1 MSKLFSRKQLFL
13 RFSEAVMII
22 SLLLLPA
29 LSLSAATGPKITV
42 SGTVTSESDGEPL
55 IGVSVLVKGTNEGVA
70 TDIDGHFSLK
80 ASKGDVLIFSY
91 IGYMTT
97 EVKIENSVVNVAL
110 KDDMLKLDDVVVI
123 GYGTMKRSDITGSVV
138 SVGADDIKKTVVT
151 SVDQALQGRAA
162 GVQVTQNSGSP
173 GGGISV
179 AIRGTNPPN
188 GNEPL
193 YVIDGVAVDGKSSDG
208 KTSALSTVNPSDI
221 VSMEVLK
228 DASATAIYGSRASN
242 GVVLITTRRGQA
254 GMTRVTY
261 EGYYALQQIP
271 ERLKTMNLRQY
282 AQLYNERVEVLG
294 WGERPEFADPSI
306 LGDGTDWQKEI
317 FNDAGMWNHQVTISG
332 GSEATQFLI
341 SGSYTDQDG
350 IAVGSGFER
359 FTARIN
365 VDTKVADWLQVGAQ
379 SSLSRTKRNNTI
391 DDNNVI
397 LTALRQLPE
406 VPAKNPDGSWGYQEN
421 NQLGIYY
428 TNPLADALTRENYNK
443 GLQALINAYATITFM
458 PGLTARIEYGGSFDR
473 GNSYYFQPEMKLGQF
488 KQTSKSERSASNS
501 RYTSFKQYVTFMRDF
516 GRHSVNV
523 MAGHES
529 QESKWENLSAAR
541 TGYLFNN
548 IHAINVG
555 DLKTATNGSGSGTFA
570 IESYYGRLNYN
581 FDNRYLITATLRADG
596 SSAFGKDNRWGWF
609 PSAAIAWRLKNEAF
623 LKDVI
628 WLSDA
633 KFRLGWGIVGNQNAG
648 NYAYG
653 ATMATVATPWG
664 TGFYPGKFANSKL
677 KWEETHSYNV
687 GLDLTLFNN
696 RIEFIFDAY
705 LKNTD
710 NLLMQAALPAYIS
723 GAIQSP
729 WVNTGEMRNKG
740 FEFTLNTVNI
750 SNRDFS
756 WTSGL
761 TFSLNRNKV
770 LDLYTESTGIQGKIG
785 NDVFTYTTVGNPVAQ
800 FYGYKVIGMFEK
812 ESDFY
817 MKDANGDFILDS
829 TGNPRFV
836 AIPENKE
843 IAEGT
848 GVWYGDYIYED
859 INGDGVIDE
868 KDRTY
873 IGNPEPK
880 FTFGF
885 NNTITWK
892 GLDFNLFLTGSVG
905 NDGYNYL
912 LQEQSDPANRWST
925 LASVCDYAKL
935 ALIDP
940 EGGRTLQ
947 NMYVSNPGATTY
959 RIDQSA
965 SNQNSRTSNVY
976 VEDASYLRIK
986 NLSVGY
992 TLPASF
998 TRKFSVESLR
1008 VYCNIQNLHTF
1019 TKYKGY
1025 DPEIGAY
1032 NQNVLLRGVDY
1043 ARYPSQ
1049 RMFTFGLNVSL

>member
-1 MSKLFSRKQLFL
+1 MINRILRKTIV
-13 RFSEAVMII
+13 RISETVVM
-22 SLLLLPA
+22 LCLLLPA
-29 LSLSAATGPKITV
+29 MSLQAMAASKISV
-42 SGTVTSESDGEPL
+42 SGTVTSQIEDEPL
-55 IGVSVLVKGTNEGVA
+55 AGASVRIKGTSLGVT
-70 TDIDGHFSLK
+70 TDVDGKYEIL
-80 ASKGDVLIFSY
+80 AEKGQVLQFSY
-91 IGYMTT
+91 IGYKSK
-97 EVKIENSVVNVAL
+97 EVTIDRNVINVAL
-110 KDDMLKLDDVVVI
+110 DEDRTLLDDVVVV

-138 SVGADDIKKTVVT
+138 SVGADEIKKTIVT

-179 AIRGTNPPN
+179 AIRGVNSLN

-208 KTSALSTVNPSDI
+208 KTSALSTINPSDI
-221 VSMEVLK
+221 MSIEVLK

-242 GVVLITTRRGQA
+242 GVVLITTRHGQA
-254 GMTRVTY
+254 GKTRVTY

-271 ERLKTMNLRQY
+271 KRLKTMNLRQY

-294 WGERPEFADPSI
+294 WGEREEFADPSV

-317 FNDAGMWNHQVTISG
+317 FGNAGMWNHQVSVSG
-332 GSEATQFLI
+332 GTESTQFLV
-341 SGSYTDQDG
+341 SGSYTDQKG

-365 VDTKVADWLQVGAQ
+365 VDTKITKWLQIGAQ
-379 SSLSRTKRNNTI
+379 SSLSHTKRNNTI
-391 DDNNVI
+391 DDNGVI
-397 LTALRQLPE
+397 QTALRQLPE
-406 VPAKNPDGSWGYQEN
+406 VPARNPDGSWGYQEN

-428 TNPLADALTRENYNK
+428 TNPLADALTRTNYNK
-443 GLQALINAYATITFM
+443 GLQAMVNAYANVTLL
-458 PGLTARIEYGGSFDR
+458 PGLTARVEYGGTFDY
-473 GNSYYFQPEMKLGQF
+473 GNWYFFQPEMTIGQF
-488 KQTSKSERSASNS
+488 TQNSNSQRQSSNS
-501 RYTSFKQYVTFMRDF
+501 RYTSFKQYITYMRDF
-516 GRHSVNV
+516 GKHGINI

-529 QESKWENLSAAR
+529 QESKWENLSASR
-541 TGYLFNN
+541 QGYLFNN
-548 IHAINVG
+548 VTSINVG
-555 DLKTATNGSGSGTFA
+555 DLKTASNGSGSGCFA

-581 FDNRYLITATLRADG
+581 FDNRYLFTATLRADG
-596 SSAFGKDNRWGWF
+596 SSAFGPDNRWGWF
-609 PSAAIAWRLKNEAF
+609 PSVALAWRMKNESF
-623 LKDVI
+623 LKKVD

-633 KFRLGWGIVGNQNAG
+633 KLRLGWGLVGNQNAG

-653 ATMATVATPWG
+653 STMTTWATAWG
-664 TGFYPGKFANSKL
+664 SGFAPGNFANSKL
-677 KWEETHSYNV
+677 KWEETHSYNI
-687 GLDLTLFNN
+687 GLDLAMFNN
-696 RIEFIFDAY
+696 RVEFIFDAY

-723 GAIQSP
+723 GVIASP

-750 SNRDFS
+750 SNRDLT

-770 LDLYTESTGIQGKIG
+770 LKLYTESTGIQGKIG

-817 MKDANGDFILDS
+817 KKDANGDFILDAS
-829 TGNPRFV
+829 GNRQFV

-843 IAEGT
+843 IKYGT
-848 GVWYGDYIYED
+848 GIWYGDYIYED
-859 INGDGVIDE
+859 LNDDGVIDE

-880 FTFGF
+880 FSFGF

-892 GLDFNLFLTGSVG
+892 GFDFNLFLTGSVG

-925 LASVCDYAKL
+925 LASVCDFTKVG
-935 ALIDP
+935 LIDP
-940 EGGRTLQ
+940 DGERTLD
-947 NMYVSNPGATTY
+947 NMYVTNPGASTY
-959 RIDQSA
+959 RIDQAA

-986 NLSVGY
+986 NLSLGY

-1008 VYCNIQNLHTF
+1008 VYCNIQNLYTF

-1032 NQNVLLRGVDY
+1032 NQQVLLRGIDY

-1049 RMFTFGLNVSL
+1049 RMFTFGLNLSL

>member
-1 MSKLFSRKQLFL
+1 MSKLILRKTLV
-13 RFSEAVMII
+13 RISEAVVA
-22 SLLLLPA
+22 LCLLLPA
-29 LSLSAATGPKITV
+29 LSQQAVAASKISV
-42 SGTVTSESDGEPL
+42 SGTVTSQMDDEPL
-55 IGVSVLVKGTNEGVA
+55 IGVSVRIKGSPQGVA
-70 TDIDGHFSLK
+70 TDIDGKYALQ
-80 ASKGDVLIFSY
+80 AEKGQVLQFTY
-91 IGYMTT
+91 IGYKQVEVTIDRNVIDVTMQEDYTT
-97 EVKIENSVVNVAL
+97 
-110 KDDMLKLDDVVVI
+110 LDDVVVV

-138 SVGADDIKKTVVT
+138 SVGADDIKKTIVT

-179 AIRGTNPPN
+179 AIRGTNSLN

-208 KTSALSTVNPSDI
+208 KTSALSTINPSDI
-221 VSMEVLK
+221 VSMEILK

-242 GVVLITTRRGQA
+242 GVVLITTKRGQV
-254 GMTRVTY
+254 GKTRITY

-282 AQLYNERVEVLG
+282 AELYNERVDILG
-294 WGERPEFADPSI
+294 WGEREEFADPSI
-306 LGDGTDWQKEI
+306 LGDGTNWQKEI
-317 FNDAGMWNHQVTISG
+317 FGNAGMWNHQVTVSG
-332 GSEATQFLI
+332 GTDATQFLV
-341 SGSYTDQDG
+341 SGSYTDQEG
-350 IAVGSGFER
+350 IAVGSDFQR

-365 VDTKVADWLQVGAQ
+365 VDTKVTKWLQIGAQ

-391 DDNNVI
+391 DDNNII

-406 VPAKNPDGSWGYQEN
+406 VPAKNPDGSWGYQED

-428 TNPLADALTRENYNK
+428 TNPLADALTRTNYNK
-443 GLQALINAYATITFM
+443 GLQAIINAYANITIL
-458 PGLTARIEYGGSFDR
+458 PGLTARIEYGGNFDHS
-473 GNSYYFQPEMKLGQF
+473 NWYYFQPEMTIGQF
-488 KQTSKSERSASNS
+488 TQTSKSQRQSSNS
-501 RYTSFKQYVTFMRDF
+501 RYTSFKQYVTYMKDF
-516 GRHSVNV
+516 GKHSLNI

-529 QESKWENLSAAR
+529 QESNWENLTASR

-548 IHAINVG
+548 VPAINVG
-555 DLKTATNGSGSGTFA
+555 DSKSATNGSGSGSFA

-581 FDNRYLITATLRADG
+581 FDNRYLLTATIRADG
-596 SSAFGKDNRWGWF
+596 SSTFGADNRWGYF
-609 PSAAIAWRLKNEAF
+609 PSVALAWRLKNESF
-623 LKDVI
+623 LKNVQ
-628 WLSDA
+628 WLADA
-633 KFRLGWGIVGNQNAG
+633 KLRLGWGLVGNQNAG
-648 NYAYG
+648 SYAYG
-653 ATMATVATPWG
+653 ATMSTVPTPWG
-664 TGFYPGKFANSKL
+664 SGFYPANFGNAKL

-687 GLDLTLFNN
+687 GFDLAMFNN
-696 RIEFIFDAY
+696 RVEFIFDAY

-710 NLLMQAALPAYIS
+710 NLLMQAALPSYIS
-723 GAIQSP
+723 GAIGSP

-770 LDLYTESTGIQGKIG
+770 LKLYTESTGIQGKIG
-785 NDVFTYTTVGNPVAQ
+785 NEVFTYTTVGNPVAQ

-817 MKDANGDFILDS
+817 MKDRNGDFILDAA
-829 TGNPRFV
+829 GNRQFV

-843 IAEGT
+843 VAEGT

-892 GLDFNLFLTGSVG
+892 GFDFNLFLTGSVG

-912 LQEQSDPANRWST
+912 RAEQSDPANRWST
-925 LASVCDYAKL
+925 LSSVCDFAKL

-940 EGGRTLQ
+940 DGGRTLD
-947 NMYVSNPGATTY
+947 NMYVSNPGASTY
-959 RIDQSA
+959 RIDQS
-965 SNQNSRTSNVY
+965 NTNKNDRTSNVF

-998 TRKFSVESLR
+998 TRKFSIESLR

-1032 NQNVLLRGVDY
+1032 NQQVLLRGVDY

>member
-1 MSKLFSRKQLFL
+1 MINRILRKTIV
-13 RFSEAVMII
+13 RISETVVM
-22 SLLLLPA
+22 LCLLLPA
-29 LSLSAATGPKITV
+29 MSLQAMAASKISV
-42 SGTVTSESDGEPL
+42 SGTVTSQIEDEPL
-55 IGVSVLVKGTNEGVA
+55 AGASVRIKGTSLGVT
-70 TDIDGHFSLK
+70 TDVDGKYEIL
-80 ASKGDVLIFSY
+80 AEKGQVLQFSY
-91 IGYMTT
+91 IGYKSKEATIDRN
-97 EVKIENSVVNVAL
+97 VINVAL
-110 KDDMLKLDDVVVI
+110 DEDRTLLDDVVVV

-138 SVGADDIKKTVVT
+138 SVGADEIKKTIVT

-179 AIRGTNPPN
+179 AIRGVNSLN

-221 VSMEVLK
+221 MSIEVLK

-242 GVVLITTRRGQA
+242 GVVLITTRHGQA
-254 GMTRVTY
+254 GKTRVTY

-271 ERLKTMNLRQY
+271 KRLKTMNLRQY

-294 WGERPEFADPSI
+294 WGEREEFADPSV

-317 FNDAGMWNHQVTISG
+317 FGNAGMWNHQVSVSG
-332 GSEATQFLI
+332 GTESTQFLV
-341 SGSYTDQDG
+341 SGSYTDQKG

-365 VDTKVADWLQVGAQ
+365 VDTKITKWLQIGAQ
-379 SSLSRTKRNNTI
+379 SSLSHTKRNNTI
-391 DDNNVI
+391 DDNGVI
-397 LTALRQLPE
+397 QTALRQLPE
-406 VPAKNPDGSWGYQEN
+406 VPARNPDGSWGYQEN

-428 TNPLADALTRENYNK
+428 TNPLADALTRTNYNK
-443 GLQALINAYATITFM
+443 GLQAMVNAYANVTLL
-458 PGLTARIEYGGSFDR
+458 PGLTARVEYGGTFDY
-473 GNSYYFQPEMKLGQF
+473 GNWYFFQPEMTIGQF
-488 KQTSKSERSASNS
+488 TQNSNSQRQSSNS
-501 RYTSFKQYVTFMRDF
+501 RYTSFKQYITYMRDF
-516 GRHSVNV
+516 GKHGINI

-529 QESKWENLSAAR
+529 QESKWENLSASR
-541 TGYLFNN
+541 QGYLFNN
-548 IHAINVG
+548 VTSINVG
-555 DLKTATNGSGSGTFA
+555 DLKTASNGSGSGCFA

-581 FDNRYLITATLRADG
+581 FDNRYLFTATLRADG
-596 SSAFGKDNRWGWF
+596 SSAFGPDNRWGWF
-609 PSAAIAWRLKNEAF
+609 PSVALAWRMKNESF
-623 LKDVI
+623 LKKVD

-633 KFRLGWGIVGNQNAG
+633 KLRLGWGLVGNQNAG

-653 ATMATVATPWG
+653 STMTTWATAWG
-664 TGFYPGKFANSKL
+664 SGFAPGNFANSKL
-677 KWEETHSYNV
+677 KWEETHSYNI
-687 GLDLTLFNN
+687 GLDLAMFNN
-696 RIEFIFDAY
+696 RVEFIFDAY

-723 GAIQSP
+723 GVIASP

-750 SNRDFS
+750 SNRDLT

-770 LDLYTESTGIQGKIG
+770 LKLYTESTGIQGKIG

-817 MKDANGDFILDS
+817 KKDANGDFILDAS
-829 TGNPRFV
+829 GNRQFV

-843 IAEGT
+843 IKYGT

-859 INGDGVIDE
+859 LNDDGVIDE

-880 FTFGF
+880 FSFGF

-892 GLDFNLFLTGSVG
+892 GFDFNLFLTGSVG

-925 LASVCDYAKL
+925 LASVCDFTKVGF
-935 ALIDP
+935 IDP
-940 EGGRTLQ
+940 DGERTLD
-947 NMYVSNPGATTY
+947 NMYVTNPGASTY
-959 RIDQSA
+959 RIDQAA

-986 NLSVGY
+986 NLSLGY

-1008 VYCNIQNLHTF
+1008 VYCNIQNLYTF

-1032 NQNVLLRGVDY
+1032 NQQVLLRGIDY

-1049 RMFTFGLNVSL
+1049 RMFTFGLNLSL

>member
-1 MSKLFSRKQLFL
+1 MINRILRKTIV
-13 RFSEAVMII
+13 RISETVVM
-22 SLLLLPA
+22 LCLLLPA
-29 LSLSAATGPKITV
+29 MSLQAMAASKISV
-42 SGTVTSESDGEPL
+42 SGTVTSQIEDEPL
-55 IGVSVLVKGTNEGVA
+55 AGASVRIKGTSLGVT
-70 TDIDGHFSLK
+70 TDVDGKYEIL
-80 ASKGDVLIFSY
+80 AEKGQVLQFSY
-91 IGYMTT
+91 IGYKSK
-97 EVKIENSVVNVAL
+97 EVTIDRNVINVAL
-110 KDDMLKLDDVVVI
+110 DEDRTLLDDVVVV

-138 SVGADDIKKTVVT
+138 SVGADEIKKTIVT

-179 AIRGTNPPN
+179 AIRGVNSLN

-208 KTSALSTVNPSDI
+208 KTSALSTINPSDI
-221 VSMEVLK
+221 MSIEVLK

-242 GVVLITTRRGQA
+242 GVVLITTRHGQA
-254 GMTRVTY
+254 GKTRVTY

-271 ERLKTMNLRQY
+271 KRLKTMNLRQY

-294 WGERPEFADPSI
+294 WGEREEFADPSV

-317 FNDAGMWNHQVTISG
+317 FGNAGMWNHQVSVSG
-332 GSEATQFLI
+332 GTESTQFLV
-341 SGSYTDQDG
+341 SGSYTDQKG

-365 VDTKVADWLQVGAQ
+365 VDTKITKWLQIGAQ
-379 SSLSRTKRNNTI
+379 SSLSHTKRNNTI
-391 DDNNVI
+391 DDNGVI
-397 LTALRQLPE
+397 QTALRQLPE
-406 VPAKNPDGSWGYQEN
+406 VPARNPDGSWGYQEN

-428 TNPLADALTRENYNK
+428 TNPLADALTRTNYNK
-443 GLQALINAYATITFM
+443 GLQAMVNAYANVTLL
-458 PGLTARIEYGGSFDR
+458 PGLTARVEYGGTFDY
-473 GNSYYFQPEMKLGQF
+473 GNWYFFQPEMTIGQF
-488 KQTSKSERSASNS
+488 TQNSNSQRQSSNS
-501 RYTSFKQYVTFMRDF
+501 RYTSFKQYITYMRDF
-516 GRHSVNV
+516 GKHGINI

-529 QESKWENLSAAR
+529 QESKWENFSASR
-541 TGYLFNN
+541 QGYLFNN
-548 IHAINVG
+548 VTSINVG
-555 DLKTATNGSGSGTFA
+555 DLKTASNGSGSGCFA

-581 FDNRYLITATLRADG
+581 FDNRYLFTATLRADG
-596 SSAFGKDNRWGWF
+596 SSAFGPDNRWGWF
-609 PSAAIAWRLKNEAF
+609 PSVALAWRMKNESF
-623 LKDVI
+623 LKKVD

-633 KFRLGWGIVGNQNAG
+633 KLRLGWGLVGNQNAG

-653 ATMATVATPWG
+653 STMTTWATAWG
-664 TGFYPGKFANSKL
+664 SGFAPGNFANSKL
-677 KWEETHSYNV
+677 KWEETHSYNI
-687 GLDLTLFNN
+687 GLDLAMFNN
-696 RIEFIFDAY
+696 RVEFIFDAY

-723 GAIQSP
+723 GVIASP

-750 SNRDFS
+750 SNRDLT

-770 LDLYTESTGIQGKIG
+770 LKLYTESTGIQGKIG

-817 MKDANGDFILDS
+817 KKDANGDFILDAS
-829 TGNPRFV
+829 GNRQFV

-843 IAEGT
+843 IKYGT

-859 INGDGVIDE
+859 LNDDGVIDE

-880 FTFGF
+880 FSFGF

-892 GLDFNLFLTGSVG
+892 GFDFNLFLTGSVG

-925 LASVCDYAKL
+925 LASVCDFTKVG
-935 ALIDP
+935 LIDP
-940 EGGRTLQ
+940 DGERTLD
-947 NMYVSNPGATTY
+947 NMYVTNPGASTY
-959 RIDQSA
+959 RIDQAA

-986 NLSVGY
+986 NLSLGY

-1008 VYCNIQNLHTF
+1008 VYCNIQNLYTF

-1032 NQNVLLRGVDY
+1032 NQQVLLRGIDY

-1049 RMFTFGLNVSL
+1049 RMFTFGLNLSL

>member
-1 MSKLFSRKQLFL
+1 MINRILRKTIV
-13 RFSEAVMII
+13 RISGTVVM
-22 SLLLLPA
+22 LCLLLPA
-29 LSLSAATGPKITV
+29 MSLQAMAASKISV
-42 SGTVTSESDGEPL
+42 SGTVTSQIEDEPL
-55 IGVSVLVKGTNEGVA
+55 AGASVRIKGMSLGVTTDVDGKYEILAEKGQVLQ
-70 TDIDGHFSLK
+70 
-80 ASKGDVLIFSY
+80 FSY
-91 IGYMTT
+91 IGYKSK
-97 EVKIENSVVNVAL
+97 EVTIDRNVINVAL
-110 KDDMLKLDDVVVI
+110 EEDRTLLDDVVVV

-138 SVGADDIKKTVVT
+138 SVGADEIKKTIVT

-179 AIRGTNPPN
+179 AIRGVNSLN

-221 VSMEVLK
+221 MSIEVLK

-242 GVVLITTRRGQA
+242 GVVLITTRHGQA
-254 GMTRVTY
+254 GKTRVTY

-271 ERLKTMNLRQY
+271 KRLKTMNLRQY

-294 WGERPEFADPSI
+294 WGEREEFADPSV

-317 FNDAGMWNHQVTISG
+317 FGNAGMWNHQVSVSG
-332 GSEATQFLI
+332 GTESTQFLV
-341 SGSYTDQDG
+341 SGSYTDQKG

-365 VDTKVADWLQVGAQ
+365 VATKITKWLQIGAQ
-379 SSLSRTKRNNTI
+379 SSLSHTKRNNTI
-391 DDNNVI
+391 DDNGVI
-397 LTALRQLPE
+397 QTALRQLPE
-406 VPAKNPDGSWGYQEN
+406 VPARNPDGSWGYQEN

-428 TNPLADALTRENYNK
+428 TNPLADALTRTNYNK
-443 GLQALINAYATITFM
+443 GLQAMVNAYANVTLL
-458 PGLTARIEYGGSFDR
+458 PGLTARVEYGGTFDY
-473 GNSYYFQPEMKLGQF
+473 GNWYFFQPEMTIGQF
-488 KQTSKSERSASNS
+488 TQNSNSQRQSSNS
-501 RYTSFKQYVTFMRDF
+501 RYTSFKQYITYMRDF
-516 GRHSVNV
+516 GKHGINI

-529 QESKWENLSAAR
+529 QESKWENLSASR
-541 TGYLFNN
+541 QGYLFNN
-548 IHAINVG
+548 VTSINVG
-555 DLKTATNGSGSGTFA
+555 DLKTASNGSGSGCFA

-581 FDNRYLITATLRADG
+581 FDNRYLFTATLRADG
-596 SSAFGKDNRWGWF
+596 SSAFGPDNRWGWF
-609 PSAAIAWRLKNEAF
+609 PSVALAWRMKNESF
-623 LKDVI
+623 LKKVD

-633 KFRLGWGIVGNQNAG
+633 KLRLGWGLVGNQNAG

-653 ATMATVATPWG
+653 STMTTWATAWG
-664 TGFYPGKFANSKL
+664 SGFAPGNFANSKL
-677 KWEETHSYNV
+677 KWEETHSYNI
-687 GLDLTLFNN
+687 GLDLAMFNN
-696 RIEFIFDAY
+696 RVEFIFDAY

-723 GAIQSP
+723 GVIASP

-750 SNRDFS
+750 SNRDLT

-770 LDLYTESTGIQGKIG
+770 LKLYTESTGIQGKIG

-817 MKDANGDFILDS
+817 KKDANGDFILDAS
-829 TGNPRFV
+829 GNRQFV

-843 IAEGT
+843 IKYGT

-859 INGDGVIDE
+859 LNDDGVIDE

-880 FTFGF
+880 FSFGF

-892 GLDFNLFLTGSVG
+892 GFDFNLFLTGSVG

-925 LASVCDYAKL
+925 LASVCDFTKVG
-935 ALIDP
+935 LIDP
-940 EGGRTLQ
+940 DGERTLD
-947 NMYVSNPGATTY
+947 NMYVTNPGASTY
-959 RIDQSA
+959 RIDQAA

-986 NLSVGY
+986 NLSLGY

-1008 VYCNIQNLHTF
+1008 VYCNIQNLYTF

-1032 NQNVLLRGVDY
+1032 NQQVLLRGIDY

-1049 RMFTFGLNVSL
+1049 RMFTFGLNLSL

>member
-1 MSKLFSRKQLFL
+1 MINRILRKTIV
-13 RFSEAVMII
+13 RISETVVM
-22 SLLLLPA
+22 LCLLLPA
-29 LSLSAATGPKITV
+29 MSLQAMAASKISV
-42 SGTVTSESDGEPL
+42 SGTVTSQIEDEPL
-55 IGVSVLVKGTNEGVA
+55 AGASVRIKGTSLGVT
-70 TDIDGHFSLK
+70 TDVDGKYEIL
-80 ASKGDVLIFSY
+80 AEKGQVLQFSY
-91 IGYMTT
+91 IGYKSK
-97 EVKIENSVVNVAL
+97 EVTIDRNVINVAL
-110 KDDMLKLDDVVVI
+110 DEDRTLLDDVVVV

-138 SVGADDIKKTVVT
+138 SVGADEIKKTIVT

-179 AIRGTNPPN
+179 AIRGVNSLN

-221 VSMEVLK
+221 MSIEVLK

-242 GVVLITTRRGQA
+242 GVVLITTRHGQA
-254 GMTRVTY
+254 GKTRVTY

-271 ERLKTMNLRQY
+271 KRLKTMNLRQY

-294 WGERPEFADPSI
+294 WGEREEFADPSV

-317 FNDAGMWNHQVTISG
+317 FGNAGMWNHQVSVSG
-332 GSEATQFLI
+332 GTESTQFLV
-341 SGSYTDQDG
+341 SGSYTDQKG

-365 VDTKVADWLQVGAQ
+365 VDTKITKWLQIGAQ
-379 SSLSRTKRNNTI
+379 SSLSHTKRNNTI
-391 DDNNVI
+391 DDNGVI
-397 LTALRQLPE
+397 QTALRQLPE
-406 VPAKNPDGSWGYQEN
+406 VPARNPDGSWGYQEN

-428 TNPLADALTRENYNK
+428 TNPLADALTRTNYNK
-443 GLQALINAYATITFM
+443 GLQAMVNAYANVTLL
-458 PGLTARIEYGGSFDR
+458 PGLTARVEYGGTFDY
-473 GNSYYFQPEMKLGQF
+473 GNWYFFQPEMTIGQF
-488 KQTSKSERSASNS
+488 TQNSNSQRQSSNS
-501 RYTSFKQYVTFMRDF
+501 RYTSFKQYITYMRDF
-516 GRHSVNV
+516 GKHGINI

-529 QESKWENLSAAR
+529 QESKWENLSASR
-541 TGYLFNN
+541 QGYLFNN
-548 IHAINVG
+548 VTSINVG
-555 DLKTATNGSGSGTFA
+555 DLKTASNGSGSGCFA

-581 FDNRYLITATLRADG
+581 FDNRYLFTATLRADG
-596 SSAFGKDNRWGWF
+596 SSAFGPDNRWGWF
-609 PSAAIAWRLKNEAF
+609 PSVALAWRMKNESF
-623 LKDVI
+623 LKKVD

-633 KFRLGWGIVGNQNAG
+633 KLRLGWGLVGNQNAG

-653 ATMATVATPWG
+653 STMTTWATAWG
-664 TGFYPGKFANSKL
+664 SGFAPGNFANSKL
-677 KWEETHSYNV
+677 KWEETHSYNI
-687 GLDLTLFNN
+687 GLDLAMFNN
-696 RIEFIFDAY
+696 RVEFIFDAY

-723 GAIQSP
+723 GVIASP

-750 SNRDFS
+750 SNRDLT

-770 LDLYTESTGIQGKIG
+770 LKLYTESTGIQGKIG

-817 MKDANGDFILDS
+817 KKDANGDFILDAS
-829 TGNPRFV
+829 GNRQFV

-843 IAEGT
+843 IKYGT

-859 INGDGVIDE
+859 LNNDGVIDE

-880 FTFGF
+880 FSFGF

-892 GLDFNLFLTGSVG
+892 GFDFNLFLTGSVG

-925 LASVCDYAKL
+925 LASVCDFTKVG
-935 ALIDP
+935 LIDP
-940 EGGRTLQ
+940 DGERTLD
-947 NMYVSNPGATTY
+947 NMYVTNPGASTY
-959 RIDQSA
+959 RIDQAA

-986 NLSVGY
+986 NLSLGY

-1008 VYCNIQNLHTF
+1008 VYCNIQNLYTF

-1032 NQNVLLRGVDY
+1032 NQQVLLRGIDY

-1049 RMFTFGLNVSL
+1049 RMFTFGLNLSL

>member
-1 MSKLFSRKQLFL
+1 MSKLISRKPLIL
-13 RFSEAVMII
+13 RFREAVLM
-22 SLLLLPA
+22 SLLLLSSI
-29 LSLSAATGPKITV
+29 SLNAAGGPRISV

-55 IGVSVLVKGTNEGVA
+55 IGVSILIKGTNDGVA
-70 TDIDGHFSLK
+70 TDVDGRYTLH
-80 ASKGDVLIFSY
+80 ASKGDVLVFSY
-91 IGYMTT
+91 IGYLTT
-97 EVKIENSVVNVAL
+97 EVKVENNVIDVAM
-110 KDDMLKLDDVVVI
+110 KDDILKLDDVVVI

-138 SVGADDIKKTVVT
+138 SVGADDIKKTVIT
-151 SVDQALQGRAA
+151 SADQALQGRAA

-179 AIRGTNPPN
+179 SIRGTNSLN

-208 KTSALSTVNPSDI
+208 KTSALSTINPSDI

-254 GMTRVTY
+254 GKTRVTY

-282 AQLYNERVEVLG
+282 AQLYNERAEILG
-294 WGERPEFADPSI
+294 WGERAEFADPSI
-306 LGDGTDWQKEI
+306 LGDGTDWQREI

-332 GSEATQFLI
+332 GSDATQFLI
-341 SGSYTDQDG
+341 SGGYTDQDG

-365 VDTKVADWLQVGAQ
+365 VDTHVTKWLQVGAQ
-379 SSLSRTKRNNTI
+379 SSLSHTKRNNTI

-443 GLQALINAYATITFM
+443 GLQALINAYANITIL
-458 PGLTARIEYGGSFDR
+458 PGLTARIEYGGSYDR
-473 GNSYYFQPEMKLGQF
+473 ANSYFFQPAMTLGQF
-488 KQTSKSERSASNS
+488 KQTSQSTRTSSS
-501 RYTSFKQYVTFMRDF
+501 SHYTSFKQYVTYMKDF
-516 GRHSVNV
+516 GKHSLNV

-529 QESKWENLSAAR
+529 QESGWENLSAGR
-541 TGYLFNN
+541 SGYLFNN
-548 IHAINVG
+548 IHSISVG
-555 DLKTATNGSGSGTFA
+555 DMKTATNNSGNGSFA
-570 IESYYGRLNYN
+570 IESYYGRINYN
-581 FDNRYLITATLRADG
+581 FDNRYLLTATLRADG
-596 SSAFGKDNRWGWF
+596 SSTFGNDNRWGWF
-609 PSAAIAWRLKNEAF
+609 PSAAFAWRLKNESF
-623 LKDVI
+623 LKDVQ
-628 WLSDA
+628 WLADA
-633 KFRLGWGIVGNQNAG
+633 KLRLGWGIVGNQNAG

-653 ATMATVATPWG
+653 STMAPWATAWG
-664 TGFYPGKFANSKL
+664 TGFSPANFANSKL

-687 GLDLTLFNN
+687 GLDLTMFNN
-696 RIEFIFDAY
+696 RLEFIFDAY

-723 GAIQSP
+723 GVIASP

-750 SNRDFS
+750 SNRDFT

-770 LDLYTESTGIQGKIG
+770 MKLYTESTGIQGKIG
-785 NDVFTYTTVGNPVAQ
+785 SDIFTYTTVGNPVAQ

-817 MKDANGDFILDS
+817 MKDRNGDFILDAN
-829 TGNPRFV
+829 GNPRFV

-848 GVWYGDYIYED
+848 GVWYGDYIFED
-859 INGDGVIDE
+859 INSDGVIDE

-885 NNTITWK
+885 NNSISWK
-892 GLDFNLFLTGSVG
+892 GFDFNLFLTGSVG

-912 LQEQSDPANRWST
+912 LQEQSDPANRWAT
-925 LASVCDYAKL
+925 LVSVCDYAKVD
-935 ALIDP
+935 LIDP
-940 EGGRTLQ
+940 DGKRTLS
-947 NMYVSNPGATTY
+947 NMHVTNPGASTF
-959 RIDQSA
+959 RIDQAS

-986 NLSVGY
+986 NVSIGY
-992 TLPASF
+992 TIPASF

-1032 NQNVLLRGVDY
+1032 NQQVLLRGVDY

>member
-1 MSKLFSRKQLFL
+1 MIKQILRKTIV
-13 RFSEAVMII
+13 RISETVVM
-22 SLLLLPA
+22 LCLLLPA
-29 LSLSAATGPKITV
+29 ISLQAMAASKISV
-42 SGTVTSESDGEPL
+42 SGTVTSQIEDEPL
-55 IGVSVLVKGTNEGVA
+55 AGASVRIKGTSLGVT
-70 TDIDGHFSLK
+70 TDVDGKYEIL
-80 ASKGDVLIFSY
+80 AEKGQVLQFSY
-91 IGYMTT
+91 IGYKSK
-97 EVKIENSVVNVAL
+97 EVTIDRNVINVAL
-110 KDDMLKLDDVVVI
+110 DEDRTLLDDVVVV

-138 SVGADDIKKTVVT
+138 SVDADEIKKTVVT

-179 AIRGTNPPN
+179 AIRGVNSLN

-208 KTSALSTVNPSDI
+208 KTSALSMVNPSDI
-221 VSMEVLK
+221 MSIEVLK

-242 GVVLITTRRGQA
+242 GVVLITTRHGQA
-254 GMTRVTY
+254 GKTRVTY

-271 ERLKTMNLRQY
+271 KRLKTMNLRQY

-294 WGERPEFADPSI
+294 WGEREEFADPSV

-317 FNDAGMWNHQVTISG
+317 FGNAGMWNHQVSVSG
-332 GSEATQFLI
+332 GTESTQFLV
-341 SGSYTDQDG
+341 SGSYTDQKG

-365 VDTKVADWLQVGAQ
+365 VDTKITKWLQIGAQ
-379 SSLSRTKRNNTI
+379 SSLSHTKRNNTI
-391 DDNNVI
+391 DDNGVI

-406 VPAKNPDGSWGYQEN
+406 VPARNPDGSWGYQEN

-428 TNPLADALTRENYNK
+428 TNPLADALTRTNYNK
-443 GLQALINAYATITFM
+443 GLQAMVNAYANVTLL
-458 PGLTARIEYGGSFDR
+458 PGLTARVEYGGTFDY
-473 GNSYYFQPEMKLGQF
+473 GNWYFFQPEMTIGQF
-488 KQTSKSERSASNS
+488 TQNSNSQRQSSNS
-501 RYTSFKQYVTFMRDF
+501 RYTSFKQYITYMRDF
-516 GRHSVNV
+516 GKHGINI

-529 QESKWENLSAAR
+529 QESKWEDLSASR
-541 TGYLFNN
+541 QGYLFNN
-548 IHAINVG
+548 VTSINVG
-555 DLKTATNGSGSGTFA
+555 DLKTASNGSGSGCFA

-581 FDNRYLITATLRADG
+581 FDNRYLFTATLRADG
-596 SSAFGKDNRWGWF
+596 SSAFGPDNRWGWF
-609 PSAAIAWRLKNEAF
+609 PSVALAWRMKNESF
-623 LKDVI
+623 LKKVDWI
-628 WLSDA
+628 SDA
-633 KFRLGWGIVGNQNAG
+633 KLRLGWGLVGNQNAG

-653 ATMATVATPWG
+653 STMTTWATAWG
-664 TGFYPGKFANSKL
+664 SGFAPGNFANSKL
-677 KWEETHSYNV
+677 KWEETHSYNI
-687 GLDLTLFNN
+687 GLDLAMFNN
-696 RIEFIFDAY
+696 RVEFIFDAY

-723 GAIQSP
+723 GVIASP

-750 SNRDFS
+750 SNRDLT

-770 LDLYTESTGIQGKIG
+770 LKLYTESTGIQGKIG

-817 MKDANGDFILDS
+817 KKDANGDFILDAS
-829 TGNPRFV
+829 GNRQFV

-843 IAEGT
+843 IKYGT

-859 INGDGVIDE
+859 LNEDGVIDE

-880 FTFGF
+880 FSFGF

-892 GLDFNLFLTGSVG
+892 GFDFNLFLTGSVG

-925 LASVCDYAKL
+925 LASVCDFTKVG
-935 ALIDP
+935 LIDP
-940 EGGRTLQ
+940 DGERTLD
-947 NMYVSNPGATTY
+947 NMYVTNPGASTY
-959 RIDQSA
+959 RIDQAA

-986 NLSVGY
+986 NLSLGY

-1008 VYCNIQNLHTF
+1008 VYCNIQNLYTF

-1032 NQNVLLRGVDY
+1032 NQQVLLRGIDY

-1049 RMFTFGLNVSL
+1049 RMFTFGLNLSL